1 MSKINFKNII
11 LCLVLIIPLK
21 IATHFFLFK
30 EVSKDYEIIKEEYWL
45 EFELN
50 NKTYTLDILME
61 AAEERNRDFD
71 EYFNYLKEKGLKTIR
86 PTTKYVYKKTILTY
100 EQLKVAAER
109 NNLEY
114 FEYLKKM
121 YKKGMQRLPDDFKEL
136 KYLEESK
143 WEYHNFEA
151 HFNFTFY
158 RKLWI
163 FPLIS
168 GLLIFIFWY
177 FNLFVINGKEK
188 IRKSFTKKPLLKEES
203 ISKELKKKE
212 ILKEYYENGKLN
224 YEAEAIDGIKNGYYK
239 DYYENGALKVETTFK
254 DDKMDGECKF
264 YFESGNLSELSH
276 YTAGEP
282 TVGSIV
288 KRYFENG
295 ELQEEVSV
303 SKEGD
308 EFKETVIKNNLDFLK
323 IDVTAFPESTIKDI
337 NELDEE
343 KRNQLMDITIF
354 FDKYGYA
361 DKTKGRASTIIEG
374 LEFISR
380 LKGIKEDE
388 FVFDIATFL
397 RMGDDYP
404 PTTDKDGKWYVKF
417 GNTLVKYFSEKK
429 FKPALKEL
437 LKANNIE
444 EKIVTCEC
452 SEDCYCSRK
461 VRIDMRLGVVTQIFV
476 GDGFEICYVIG
487 AYNGKDV
494 SEFIVKNPD
503 VPIFIPKNKDGFR
516 DYKVINF
523 PGESESYAKKLYDV
537 YDEEDSK
544 IINIRNTAE
553 QDKQSLSYIH
563 IEGKGLYSL

>member
-1 MSKINFKNII
+1 MSKINIKNII

-30 EVSKDYEIIKEEYWL
+30 DVVASSMKREGGTDGNFRRI
-45 EFELN
+45 
-50 NKTYTLDILME
+50 
-61 AAEERNRDFD
+61 
-71 EYFNYLKEKGLKTIR
+71 
-86 PTTKYVYKKTILTY
+86 YVETPIS
-100 EQLKVAAER
+100 E
-109 NNLEY
+109 
-114 FEYLKKM
+114 
-121 YKKGMQRLPDDFKEL
+121 
-136 KYLEESK
+136 
-143 WEYHNFEA
+143 WEYHSFEY
-151 HFNFTFY
+151 HFYHTFNH
-158 RKLWI
+158 KLWI
-163 FPLIS
+163 FPIIIFTM
-168 GLLIFIFWY
+168 IFILWY
-177 FNLFVINGKEK
+177 FDLYLIKKENPSK
-188 IRKSFTKKPLLKEES
+188 NKNITKKPKPKNKEV
-203 ISKELKKKE
+203 
-212 ILKEYYENGKLN
+212 LKEYYENGKLN

-239 DYYENGALKVETTFK
+239 DYYESGALKVETTFK
-254 DDKMDGECKF
+254 DDLMDGECKF
-264 YFESGNLSELSH
+264 YFESGKLSELSH

-295 ELQEEVSV
+295 DLQEEVSV
-303 SKEGD
+303 SKEGE
-308 EFKETVIKNNLDFLK
+308 EFKGTVIKNNLDFLK
-323 IDVTAFPESTIKDI
+323 IDVKAFSESTIKNID
-337 NELDEE
+337 EFDEE
-343 KRNQLMDITIF
+343 KKKQLMEKTIF

-361 DKTKGRASTIIEG
+361 DKTKGAANTLIEG

-417 GNTLVKYFSEKK
+417 GNTLVKYFSDKK
-429 FKPALKEL
+429 FKTALKDL

-503 VPIFIPKNKDGFR
+503 VPIFIPKNKDGLR

-523 PGESESYAKKLYDV
+523 PGEFESYAKKLYDV
-537 YDEEDSK
+537 YNEEDSK

-563 IEGKGLYSL
+563 IEGKGLYNL